1 MLAKVVSSAVLGID
15 AYTVEVEAD
24 ITPQLPMF
32 ATVGLPDGAVKEAK
46 ERVMSAIKNS
56 DFIFPNKK
64 VTINRAPADIRKEG
78 SAFDLPMAVG
88 ILAATGQVMREEFH
102 DDVMLGELSLDGSLK
117 SIEGVLPMAM
127 NAQKV
132 GLPAIVVPVVNAPE
146 AAIAQGVAAY
156 EVGPLK

>member
-56 DFIFPNKK
+56 DFIFPNKRSQS
-64 VTINRAPADIRKEG
+64 IWLRLISARK
-78 SAFDLPMAVG
+78 AQRLICPW
-88 ILAATGQVMREEFH
+88 LLEFW
-102 DDVMLGELSLDGSLK
+102 LRLDR
-117 SIEGVLPMAM
+117 
-127 NAQKV
+127 
-132 GLPAIVVPVVNAPE
+132 
-146 AAIAQGVAAY
+146 
-156 EVGPLK
+156 